1 MNYFERFEKKFLIT
15 LAQKEKIKEKFN
27 NIFRSEFKNGYSCY
41 SLYFDDLNFSTLKQ
55 KQEGLTERH
64 KIRLRGYFHD
74 MKDKIKQW
82 QLEIKSKKNN
92 IVKKK
97 KITFKN
103 HEVKQNLLK
112 KNYSFFS
119 KNFFETSRTYY
130 QPTYIT
136 FYHRDA
142 LISDI
147 LPHCRITFDTNIR
160 CFKYRNDLFGKTNI
174 NQNYILNPN
183 RILLEL
189 KYTNFLPK
197 FISDYFV
204 HLNLEQV
211 TFSKYVDGYEQY
223 MTNPINT

>member
-15 LAQKEKIKEKFN
+15 FDQKEKIKDKFF
-27 NIFRSEFKNGYSCY
+27 NIFKPEFQHGYSCY

-55 KQEGLTERH
+55 KQEGLTDRH
-64 KIRLRGYFHD
+64 KIRLRTYFHD
-74 MKDKIKQW
+74 MNDKINQW
-82 QLEIKSKKNN
+82 FLEIKSKNNN
-92 IVKKK
+92 IVKKR
-97 KITFKN
+97 KISLQN
-103 HEVKQNLLK
+103 QEVVKNLLK

-130 QPTYIT
+130 QPAYTT

-142 LISDI
+142 FISDI

-160 CFKYRNDLFGKTNI
+160 CFKYRHDLFGKTNI
-174 NQNYILNPN
+174 NQNYIINPN
-183 RILLEL
+183 IILLEL

-197 FISDYFV
+197 FISDYFI

-223 MTNPINT
+223 KTNPINT

>member
-15 LAQKEKIKEKFN
+15 LAQKEKIKDKFI
-27 NIFRSEFKNGYSCY
+27 NIFKPEFQHGYSCY

-55 KQEGLTERH
+55 KQEGLTDRH
-64 KIRLRGYFHD
+64 KIRLRTYFHD
-74 MKDKIKQW
+74 MNDKINQW
-82 QLEIKSKKNN
+82 YLEIKSKNNN

-97 KITFKN
+97 KISFENK
-103 HEVKQNLLK
+103 EVVQNLLK

-119 KNFFETSRTYY
+119 KNFFETSKTYY
-130 QPTYIT
+130 QPAYIT

-142 LISDI
+142 FISDI

-160 CFKYRNDLFGKTNI
+160 CFKYRHDLFGKTNI
-174 NQNYILNPN
+174 NQNYIINPN
-183 RILLEL
+183 IILLEL

-197 FISDYFV
+197 FISEYFI

-223 MTNPINT
+223 KIDPLNT